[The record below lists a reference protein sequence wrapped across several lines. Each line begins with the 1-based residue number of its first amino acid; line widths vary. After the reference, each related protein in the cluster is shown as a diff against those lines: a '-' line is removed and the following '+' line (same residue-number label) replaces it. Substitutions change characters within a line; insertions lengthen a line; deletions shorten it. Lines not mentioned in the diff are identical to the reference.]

1 VPHARAATRRVADQR
16 EDAHVQ
22 ALDNA
27 SQPDDAHVMVA
38 LLPISLPEYLETVVP
53 VVHSDATDS
62 RLAFGSV
69 EEIFAAVENKGTD
82 RASDTLKN
90 LRHMLPTGLEVALMR
105 MRRPM
110 ERRMGREPLGD
121 AMTMEYGMSQALMS
135 KSREWNHGMK
145 GGVVVSSVRSATAM
159 LARKPGLDHQKL
171 FDISSISFG
180 QFRPPGRYCP
190 AGRRKIQGRQNP
202 CEQPIGAKTGAYH
215 TMFADDGSDKL
226 GFSAIIKMLRGT
238 C

>member
-38 LLPISLPEYLETVVP
+38 LLPISLTEYLETVVP
-53 VVHSDATDS
+53 VAHSDATDY

-82 RASDTLKN
+82 RASDALKN
-90 LRHMLPTGLEVALMR
+90 LRHMLPTGLDVAS
-105 MRRPM
+105 RPI

-121 AMTMEYGMSQALMS
+121 AMTMEYGMSQALMR
-135 KSREWNHGMK
+135 KSHACAKVE
-145 GGVVVSSVRSATAM
+145 A
-159 LARKPGLDHQKL
+159 
-171 FDISSISFG
+171 
-180 QFRPPGRYCP
+180 RPP
-190 AGRRKIQGRQNP
+190 KIV
-202 CEQPIGAKTGAYH
+202 
-215 TMFADDGSDKL
+215 
-226 GFSAIIKMLRGT
+226 
-238 C
+238 

>member
-27 SQPDDAHVMVA
+27 SQLDDAHVMVA
-38 LLPISLPEYLETVVP
+38 PPPISLTEYLETAVP
-53 VVHSDATDS
+53 VVHSDATDY

-90 LRHMLPTGLEVALMR
+90 LRHMLPTGLEAASMP
-105 MRRPM
+105 MGRRM

-121 AMTMEYGMSQALMS
+121 AMTMEYGMSQALMR
-135 KSREWNHGMK
+135 KSHACAKVE
-145 GGVVVSSVRSATAM
+145 A
-159 LARKPGLDHQKL
+159 
-171 FDISSISFG
+171 
-180 QFRPPGRYCP
+180 RPP
-190 AGRRKIQGRQNP
+190 KIV
-202 CEQPIGAKTGAYH
+202 
-215 TMFADDGSDKL
+215 
-226 GFSAIIKMLRGT
+226 
-238 C
+238 